1 MAKKIIA
8 GICVLL
14 ILIQFIRPEK
24 NLSDDRKYDIATKY
38 TVPDKV
44 QHLLQVSCNDCHSNK
59 TVYPWYSEIQPISWW
74 LNNHVEEG
82 KEHLNF
88 STLAALPI
96 AVQNHKFEETVEML
110 DEKEM
115 PIPSYT
121 YLGMHKEANLTDEER
136 ALIINWA
143 KAQMD
148 TLKAN
153 YPADSLIL
161 KRKARPVD

>member
-24 NLSDDRKYDIATKY
+24 NQSDDRKYDIATRY

-44 QHLLQVSCNDCHSNK
+44 QHLLAVACNDCHSNK

-88 STLAALPI
+88 STFASLPI

-121 YLGMHKEANLTDEER
+121 YMGMHKEANLTDEER

-153 YPADSLIL
+153 YPADSLVL